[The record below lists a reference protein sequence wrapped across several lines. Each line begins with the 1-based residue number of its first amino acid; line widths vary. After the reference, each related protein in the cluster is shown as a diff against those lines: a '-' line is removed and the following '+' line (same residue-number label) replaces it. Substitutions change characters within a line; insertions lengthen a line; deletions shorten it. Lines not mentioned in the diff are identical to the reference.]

1 MVKQIPTRD
10 EVPTELAW
18 DLTTVY
24 ASDQDWEADYQAV
37 STQAQALQS
46 FKGRVT
52 ENGEQLLA
60 TLESV
65 FATTRRL
72 EKVYVYASM
81 KSDQDT
87 GNQVYAALDA
97 RAGALAAEVQEA
109 ISFIE
114 PEILAIESDKLDQL
128 VKQTPG
134 LDAYTHYLE
143 TLQQKKAHTLP
154 AEQEALLAGASD
166 IFAAS
171 QRTFGMLDNAD
182 LQFGFVHDE
191 EGNEVQLSN
200 GLYGVLLES
209 VDRNV
214 RQEAFEVLYD
224 TYISFKNTFASTL
237 SSNVKGQNY
246 QARVHHYKSAREAAV
261 SRNNLPESVFETL
274 VENVNAN
281 LPLLHDF
288 VALRKEVLGLDE
300 VHTYDLYTPLVGE
313 IDFPVDYESAK
324 ALVLEA
330 LAPLGKDYTDIVQK
344 AFDEG
349 WIDVIENKGKRSG
362 AYSSGSYDTNP
373 FILLNW
379 QDTLNN
385 VYTLAH
391 ELGHSVHSYLTKQNN
406 PYHYGSY
413 PIFLAEIAST
423 TNEMLLT
430 DYLLK
435 TQTDKK
441 VRAYVLNQYLDGFKG
456 TVFRQTQFAEFE
468 HWLHEQDAAGQPLT
482 AEIIADYYAELNQRY
497 YGPALTFDEQ
507 IAYEWARIPHFY
519 YNYYVYQYATG
530 EAAATTLAEAMLT
543 QGQSAVTAYKAYLS
557 AGSSDYPLS
566 VIAKAGVDMQASEYL
581 TQAFE
586 VFKTRLAELRELL
599 TQG

>member
-10 EVPTELAW
+10 EVPVELAW
-18 DLTTVY
+18 NLTTVY

-37 STQAQALQS
+37 SAQAQALQS

-52 ENGEQLLA
+52 ESGTQLLA

-87 GNQVYAALDA
+87 GNQTYAALDA

-114 PEILAIESDKLDQL
+114 PEILAINTDELDQL
-128 VKQTPG
+128 VKETPE
-134 LDAYTHYLE
+134 LETYAHYLE
-143 TLQQKKAHTLP
+143 TLQKKKAHTLP

-191 EGNEVQLSN
+191 AGNEVQLSN

-209 VDRNV
+209 ANRDV

-246 QARVHHYKSAREAAV
+246 QARVHHYQSAREAAV
-261 SRNNLPESVFETL
+261 SRNDLPESVFETL
-274 VENVNAN
+274 VANVNAH

-300 VHTYDLYTPLVGE
+300 VHTYDLYTPLVGD

-324 ALVLEA
+324 SLVLEA

-406 PYHYGSY
+406 PYHYGNY

-497 YGPALTFDEQ
+497 YGPVLTFDEQ

-543 QGQSAVTAYKAYLS
+543 QGESAVAAYKAYLS

-566 VIAKAGVDMQASEYL
+566 VIAKAGVDMQASAYL

-586 VFKTRLAELRELL
+586 VFETRLAELRELL
-599 TQG
+599 T